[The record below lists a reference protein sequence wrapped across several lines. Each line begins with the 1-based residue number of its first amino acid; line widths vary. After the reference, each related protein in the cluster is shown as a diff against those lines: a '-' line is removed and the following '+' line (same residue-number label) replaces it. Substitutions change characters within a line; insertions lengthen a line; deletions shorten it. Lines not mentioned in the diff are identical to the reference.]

1 MVQLTHLGVPVS
13 DESDQLVVLNLESL
27 IEHLRDQEA
36 AGWLAV
42 DDTAAV
48 ELLEYLEEH
57 LGGGGDVVAG
67 AGGLLVQVGVA
78 IAVKL
83 HVEGEDVLL
92 LEPVK
97 VHLPGRDE
105 HLLPGN

>member
-1 MVQLTHLGVPVS
+1 MSV
-13 DESDQLVVLNLESL
+13 
-27 IEHLRDQEA
+27 
-36 AGWLAV
+36 
-42 DDTAAV
+42 
-48 ELLEYLEEH
+48 
-57 LGGGGDVVAG
+57 GGDVMAG
-67 AGGLLVQVGVA
+67 AGGLLVQVGGA

-105 HLLPGN
+105 HLLPGNQI

>member
-1 MVQLTHLGVPVS
+1 MGV
-13 DESDQLVVLNLESL
+13 
-27 IEHLRDQEA
+27 
-36 AGWLAV
+36 
-42 DDTAAV
+42 
-48 ELLEYLEEH
+48 
-57 LGGGGDVVAG
+57 GGDVVAG
-67 AGGLLVQVGVA
+67 AGGFLVQVGVA